1 MSWISRGRGTHT
13 HAPGGEHGVDT
24 THSLVSCHTR
34 RRQRV
39 LSSQERFGEICST
52 GRVREILNAT
62 DDRLRI
68 GDRRTFSRSVRS
80 PALLP
85 LPQDTTTTTRTTSPC
100 RSFSY
105 TCYRA
110 IVRNV
115 PVTERLRHLPLS
127 LSLSFCLHGF
137 RSVDC
142 RHRRLRCACA
152 CACVCDVRS
161 CPAPRVSQRRSSARA
176 WCWPTSTRTTGPSLA
191 DRSFSP
197 WVVCELSSTARS
209 SPAERLRSSSS
220 RGRRTEYG
228 SCNLDPRNFNGS
240 LENDVSHLCSRLKV
254 TMSSTEGHIQGG
266 VNTDQSCI
274 FYFYSTSP
282 PLDTSDVLQAHLD
295 RLLRVVHQS
304 L

>member
-1 MSWISRGRGTHT
+1 MFNGAGEGDPHRDGRPPTDRGQKDLLSLGPL
-13 HAPGGEHGVDT
+13 PGFTPSSTRHNNNNKNNKSV
-24 THSLVSCHTR
+24 SLFFIH
-34 RRQRV
+34 V
-39 LSSQERFGEICST
+39 LSCYC
-52 GRVREILNAT
+52 AK
-62 DDRLRI
+62 
-68 GDRRTFSRSVRS
+68 RTCHGTSSS
-80 PALLP
+80 P
-85 LPQDTTTTTRTTSPC
+85 S
-100 RSFSY
+100 
-105 TCYRA
+105 
-110 IVRNV
+110 
-115 PVTERLRHLPLS
+115 S
-127 LSLSFCLHGF
+127 LSLSVCLHGF

-161 CPAPRVSQRRSSARA
+161 CPAPRVSERRSSARA